1 MSGIEKPGKS
11 RAFFISEEV
20 AFQYFEENEVS
31 IGFNQKPLVEL
42 AETNFA
48 LTSLE

>member
-1 MSGIEKPGKS
+1 VVLKS
-11 RAFFISEEV
+11 PAKAGLFFISAEV
-20 AFQYFEENEVS
+20 AFQCFEENEVS

-48 LTSLE
+48 LISLE